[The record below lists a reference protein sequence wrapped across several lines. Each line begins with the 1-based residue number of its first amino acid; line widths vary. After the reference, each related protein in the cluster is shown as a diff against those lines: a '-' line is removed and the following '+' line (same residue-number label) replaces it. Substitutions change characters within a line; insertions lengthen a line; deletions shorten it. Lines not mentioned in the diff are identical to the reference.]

1 MKELEETT
9 DQSNRGQGASKI
21 KQIWEICA
29 DKAKHGEFRCPFCRE
44 VFKGLS
50 AFGSHLKSH
59 CT

>member
-1 MKELEETT
+1 MKKVEAAE
-9 DQSNRGQGASKI
+9 DQSNTGQCASKI
-21 KQIWEICA
+21 RSIWERCT
-29 DKAKHGEFRCPFCRE
+29 DKAKHGEFSCPFCRE